1 MWHYALITI
10 KSTRAQPRSASVER
24 SHVSGQPKVH
34 VMESLFAMT
43 ISVNKAPKNEET
55 ALTPWYAPT
64 RRPTSRS
71 RSPAVD
77 DSQPKRVDHENVEAS
92 NKKDHDPITTKR
104 PDSGF
109 RFPRTFDLAHPEGY
123 YQQVCVQARPSSG
136 SSTDSCTTK
145 GRHRRWGG
153 NLGGG
158 HRKRLRPKEAADSVK
173 HAPRTKEGKPIW

>member
-1 MWHYALITI
+1 
-10 KSTRAQPRSASVER
+10 
-24 SHVSGQPKVH
+24 
-34 VMESLFAMT
+34 MESLFAMT

-92 NKKDHDPITTKR
+92 NKKDHDPITAKR